1 MSEVWTPTRAAGLD
15 RMAAFQ
21 PRMGRAYSAGRNT
34 DFGPGRQE
42 AVSQLSP
49 WVRRRL
55 VTEEEVARAA
65 LEAHGPR
72 AAEKFVQEVIWR
84 TYWKGWLE
92 MRPEVWARYQAER
105 DAAAESV
112 EANAGLRTALTHAV
126 EGRTGIEG
134 FDDWAR
140 ELVETGWLHNHARMW
155 FASIWI
161 FTLRLPWTLGAD
173 FFLRHLMD
181 GDPASNTLSWRW
193 VAGLQTQGK
202 TYLATAEN
210 IARFAEG
217 RFRPSGLAKAA
228 EPLSEAP
235 ISAARPLPV
244 AAGQTPDGPH
254 LLLVTAEDLSPESLI
269 GPWEVAGV
277 ALVSEPGREGVG
289 EAAGAFLDGALV
301 DAAARAEARYRQPAR
316 RLAGLDAEG
325 LVAAARDAGVATIVT
340 PYTPVGPTAEAL
352 ERARPVLAAEG
363 ITLVRVRRA
372 WDEALWPL
380 ATKGFFPFKEKAPAV
395 LRTLGLPV

>member
-1 MSEVWTPTRAAGLD
+1 MSEVWTPSRAAGLEL
-15 RMAAFQ
+15 MAAFE
-21 PRMGRAYSAGRNT
+21 PRMGRAYAAGRNT

-55 VTEEEVARAA
+55 VTEEELARAA

-92 MRPEVWARYQAER
+92 MRPEVWTRYLAER
-105 DAAAESV
+105 DAARTEV
-112 EANAGLRTALTHAV
+112 EGNAGLRTALAQAV

-155 FASIWI
+155 LASIWI

-193 VAGLQTQGK
+193 VAGLQTPGK

-210 IARFAEG
+210 IARFTEG
-217 RFRPSGLAKAA
+217 RFRPSGLARMA

-235 ISAARPLPV
+235 IPAARRLASAASEP
-244 AAGQTPDGPH
+244 PDGPH
-254 LLLVTAEDLSPESLI
+254 LLLITSEDLSPETLI
-269 GPWEVAGV
+269 GPWEAAGV
-277 ALVSEPGREGVG
+277 ALASEPGREGLG
-289 EAAGAFLDGALV
+289 EPARAFLGGALD
-301 DAAARAEARYRQPAR
+301 DAAQRAEARYRQPVL
-316 RLAGLDAEG
+316 RLAGLEVEDLIG
-325 LVAAARDAGVATIVT
+325 AALGARATTIVT
-340 PYTPVGPTAEAL
+340 PCAAVGPTAEAL
-352 ERARPVLAAEG
+352 ERARPGLAAEG
-363 ITLVRVRRA
+363 IALVQIRRG
-372 WDEALWPL
+372 WDDALWPL
-380 ATKGFFPFKEKAPAV
+380 AIKGFFPFKERAPVV
-395 LRTLGLPV
+395 LRTLGLPA

>member
-1 MSEVWTPTRAAGLD
+1 
-15 RMAAFQ
+15 
-21 PRMGRAYSAGRNT
+21 MGRAYAEGRNT
-34 DFGPGRQE
+34 DRGSGRQE
-42 AVSQLSP
+42 TVSQLSP

-55 VTEEEVARAA
+55 VTEEELARAA

-92 MRPEVWARYQAER
+92 MRPEVWARYLVER
-105 DAAAESV
+105 DAAWGDV
-112 EANAGLRTALTHAV
+112 EANAGLRTALAQAV

-140 ELVETGWLHNHARMW
+140 ELVETAWLHNHARMW

-193 VAGLQTQGK
+193 VAGLQTPGK

-210 IARFAEG
+210 IAQFTEG

-228 EPLSEAP
+228 EPLAEAP
-235 ISAARPLPV
+235 TPAARPLPP
-244 AAGQTPDGPH
+244 AAEQTPDGLH
-254 LLLVTAEDLSPESLI
+254 LLLITSEDLSPESLI

-277 ALVSEPGREGVG
+277 ALASEPDREALG
-289 EAAGAFLDGALV
+289 EPARAFLDGALD
-301 DAAARAEARYRQPAR
+301 DAAVRAGTRYRQPVR
-316 RLAGLDAEG
+316 RLAGLEPED
-325 LVAAARDAGVATIVT
+325 LIAAAQDAGVKTIVT
-340 PYTPVGPTAEAL
+340 PYAPVGPTAEAL

-363 ITLVRVRRA
+363 IALTQVRRS
-372 WDEALWPL
+372 WDEGLWPL

-395 LRTLGLPV
+395 LRTLGLPA

>member
-1 MSEVWTPTRAAGLD
+1 MTGWEPTRAAGLA
-15 RMAAFQ
+15 RMDAFA
-21 PRMGRAYSAGRNT
+21 PRMGRTYSAGRNT
-34 DFGPGRQE
+34 DRGPGRQDS
-42 AVSQLSP
+42 VSQLSP

-92 MRPEVWARYQAER
+92 MRPEVWSRFLAAR
-105 DAAAESV
+105 DAALASV
-112 EANAGLRTALTHAV
+112 EANAGLRTALAQAT

-161 FTLRLPWTLGAD
+161 FTLKLPWTLGSD

-193 VAGLQTQGK
+193 VAGLQTVGK
-202 TYLATAEN
+202 TYLATAAN
-210 IARFAEG
+210 IEQFTEG
-217 RFRPSGLAKAA
+217 RFRPTGLATVA
-228 EPLSEAP
+228 EPLSETPVPAT
-235 ISAARPLPV
+235 RPLPIMS
-244 AAGQTPDGPH
+244 GQTPDGPH
-254 LLLVTAEDLSPESLI
+254 LLLITPEDLSPEGTI
-269 GPWEVAGV
+269 GPWEIAGV
-277 ALVSEPGREGVG
+277 ALGPEPGREALG
-289 EAAGAFLDGALV
+289 EAARAFVEGAMDDAAER
-301 DAAARAEARYRQPAR
+301 AAARYRRPLH
-316 RLAGLDAEG
+316 RLAGLGADA
-325 LVAAARDAGVATIVT
+325 LIAAAQGAGVKAIVT
-340 PYTPVGPTAEAL
+340 PCAPVGPTAEAL
-352 ERARPVLAAEG
+352 ERARPVLASEG
-363 ITLVRVRRA
+363 IALVQVRRG

-395 LRTLGLPV
+395 LRMLGLPA

>member
-1 MSEVWTPTRAAGLD
+1 MSEVWTPTRAAGLE

-34 DFGPGRQE
+34 DRGPGRQD

-55 VTEEEVARAA
+55 VNEEELARAA

-72 AAEKFVQEVIWR
+72 TAEKFVQEVIWR

-92 MRPEVWARYQAER
+92 MRPDVWSRYQAER
-105 DAAAESV
+105 DAAAERV
-112 EANAGLRTALTHAV
+112 GANAGLRRALTEAT

-202 TYLATAEN
+202 TYLATASN
-210 IARFAEG
+210 IEQFTEG
-217 RFRPSGLAKAA
+217 RFRPSGLATVA

-235 ISAARPLPV
+235 IPAARALPPAV
-244 AAGQTPDGPH
+244 GQAPDGPH
-254 LLLVTAEDLSPESLI
+254 LLLITPEDLLPETLI
-269 GPWEVAGV
+269 GPWDVAGV
-277 ALVSEPGREGVG
+277 ALASEPGAERSG
-289 EAAGAFLDGALV
+289 EAARAFLDGALD
-301 DAAARAEARYRQPAR
+301 DAAARAQARYRQPVQ
-316 RLAGLDAEG
+316 RLAGLEPEA
-325 LVAAARDAGVATIVT
+325 LIATATAAGVRTIVT
-340 PYTPVGPTAEAL
+340 AWAPVGPTAEAL
-352 ERARPVLAAEG
+352 GRALPVLAAEG
-363 ITLVRVRRA
+363 IALVQVRRE

-380 ATKGFFPFKEKAPAV
+380 ATKGFFPFKEKAPTV
-395 LRTLGLPV
+395 LRTLGLPA

>member
-1 MSEVWTPTRAAGLD
+1 VTDHWTPTRAAGLE
-15 RMAAFQ
+15 RLSAFT
-21 PRMGRAYSAGRNT
+21 PRMGRAYAEGRNT
-34 DFGPGRQE
+34 DRGPGRQD

-55 VTEEEVARAA
+55 VTEEETARAA
-65 LEAHGPR
+65 IEAHGPR

-92 MRPEVWARYQAER
+92 MRPEVWARYLAER
-105 DAAAESV
+105 DAARAEV
-112 EANAGLRTALTHAV
+112 EGNAGLRTALVEAV
-126 EGRTGIEG
+126 EGRTGIDG

-140 ELVETGWLHNHARMW
+140 ELLETGWLHNHARMW

-161 FTLRLPWTLGAD
+161 FTLGLPWTLGAD

-210 IARFAEG
+210 IARFTEG
-217 RFRPSGLAKAA
+217 RFRPTGLARTA

-235 ISAARPLPV
+235 IPPARLLPPAAQ
-244 AAGQTPDGPH
+244 QTPDGPH
-254 LLLVTAEDLSPESLI
+254 LLLITSEDLLPESVI

-277 ALVSEPGREGVG
+277 ALASEPGREGLG
-289 EAAGAFLDGALV
+289 GPAQAFLDGALD
-301 DAAARAEARYRQPAR
+301 DAAARAKARYRQPVR
-316 RLAGLDAEG
+316 RVAGLEPED
-325 LVAAARDAGVATIVT
+325 LIAAARDAGVTTIVT
-340 PYTPVGPTAEAL
+340 PYAPAGLTTEAL
-352 ERARPVLAAEG
+352 ERVRAVLAAEG
-363 ITLVRVRRA
+363 IALVQVRRA

-395 LRTLGLPV
+395 LRALSLPV